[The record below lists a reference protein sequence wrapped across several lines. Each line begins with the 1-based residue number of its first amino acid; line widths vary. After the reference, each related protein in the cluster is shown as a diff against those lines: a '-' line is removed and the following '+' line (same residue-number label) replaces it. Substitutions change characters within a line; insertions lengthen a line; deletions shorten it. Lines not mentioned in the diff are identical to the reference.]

1 VTALATFPRCRHP
14 PPLVVRPRKHS
25 REVPEWDQAKTRHAK
40 DPWPLLG
47 HPRRQLQKG
56 VGPAAPPRSGHTWL
70 VRPARSMCT
79 GPRRMIKKGKPRR
92 SESLAR
98 RTTCQLKLKEPVT
111 PISRRLLNESP
122 RENIFAIKTAG
133 AEFFKPPME
142 GKYKIIGR
150 KTFRGYEKQ
159 LIP

>member
-1 VTALATFPRCRHP
+1 
-14 PPLVVRPRKHS
+14 
-25 REVPEWDQAKTRHAK
+25 
-40 DPWPLLG
+40 
-47 HPRRQLQKG
+47 
-56 VGPAAPPRSGHTWL
+56 
-70 VRPARSMCT
+70 
-79 GPRRMIKKGKPRR
+79 MIRKGKPRH

-98 RTTCQLKLKEPVT
+98 RTTGQLKLKEPVM